1 MLTLID
7 PVIDAADLTEPPLR
21 AALALWRGQERDGGV
36 APAAEGLDLTGIDRT
51 LLPHLALLSG
61 PDAEGRLFGLFL
73 GSAAAIAVGRDITG
87 RYLDEVYPPALYGH
101 ASRFF
106 KAVADSRAPVYEDFV
121 IGPDTGRTVRAARLG
136 LPFLGADGRVE
147 RILLALHYQP
157 SMPARTAGVRVM
169 QDRTR
174 LHRQTVLR
182 VRL

>member
-21 AALALWRGQERDGGV
+21 AALALWRGALREGV
-36 APAAEGLDLTGIDRT
+36 PPLVDDLDLAAIDRT

-61 PDAEGRLFGLFL
+61 PDAGGRLCGLFL

-87 RYLDEVYPPALYGH
+87 RYLDEVYPPALWDH
-101 ASRFF
+101 ASRFLSTV
-106 KAVADSRAPVYEDFV
+106 VASCSPVYEDFV
-121 IGPDTGRTVRAARLG
+121 IGPDSGRTVRAARLG
-136 LPFLGADGRVE
+136 LPFLGGDGRVE
-147 RILLALHYQP
+147 CILLALHYQP
-157 SMPARTAGVRVM
+157 SALARSNGVRVM

-174 LHRQTVLR
+174 LHRQTVRR